1 MTQAPATNP
10 FLAGLKGRCPNCGQ
24 GALWT
29 GFLTVSPVC
38 SACRWP
44 LAEAD
49 TGEGPAVF
57 VILIVGFIVVFL
69 ALYVEVAFRP
79 PIWLH
84 LVLWLPLAAILSL
97 ALLRPAKGLMLAAT
111 IKNRIERERD
121 APL

>member
-1 MTQAPATNP
+1 M
-10 FLAGLKGRCPNCGQ
+10 
-24 GALWT
+24 
-29 GFLTVSPVC
+29 
-38 SACRWP
+38 
-44 LAEAD
+44 
-49 TGEGPAVF
+49 F

-97 ALLRPAKGLMLAAT
+97 ALLRPAKGLMLAAA
-111 IKNRIERERD
+111 IKNRIARERD

>member
-1 MTQAPATNP
+1 MR
-10 FLAGLKGRCPNCGQ
+10 GRCPNCGE
-24 GALWT
+24 GALWS
-29 GFLTVSPVC
+29 GFLTVSPAC
-38 SACRWP
+38 ALCRWP

-57 VILIVGFIVVFL
+57 VIMIVGFIVVFA
-69 ALYVEVAFRP
+69 ALFTEIAYRP

-111 IKNRIERERD
+111 IKNRIARERD
-121 APL
+121 ASE